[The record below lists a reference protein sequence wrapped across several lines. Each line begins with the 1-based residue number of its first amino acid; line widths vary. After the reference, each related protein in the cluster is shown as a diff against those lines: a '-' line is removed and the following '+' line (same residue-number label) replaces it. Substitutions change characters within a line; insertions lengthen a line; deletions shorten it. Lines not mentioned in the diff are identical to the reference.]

1 MTDRATEQE
10 RQMQKDYEYARNVE
24 NVARAAVYLL
34 GLAEVEGDVVKIPL
48 EHWNNY
54 KAVIETT
61 LLKKPA

>member
-10 RQMQKDYEYARNVE
+10 MKMRKEDEYNRNVE
-24 NVARAAVYLL
+24 SVARAAVYLL